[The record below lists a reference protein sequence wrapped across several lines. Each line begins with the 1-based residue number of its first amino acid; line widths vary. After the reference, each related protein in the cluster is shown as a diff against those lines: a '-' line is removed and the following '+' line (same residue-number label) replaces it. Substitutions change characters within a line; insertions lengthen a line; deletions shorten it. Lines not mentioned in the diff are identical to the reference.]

1 MLISVLEN
9 GLSIRKVA
17 DLLTWYKK
25 IIPTLGVETPDAQLQ
40 RDLERLALSAP
51 HVLADLGFEQDL
63 KASTSEKAVW
73 RRGTHSV
80 IIYSPKHAA
89 AFV

>member
-1 MLISVLEN
+1 MLVSLLEN
-9 GLSIRKVA
+9 GLSIKKVA
-17 DLLTWYKK
+17 DLLTAYKK
-25 IIPTLGVETPDAQLQ
+25 IIPTSGAESPDTQLQ

-63 KASTSEKAVW
+63 EACTSEKAVW

>member
-1 MLISVLEN
+1 MLVRMLEN
-9 GLSIRKVA
+9 GLSITKVA
-17 DLLTWYKK
+17 DLLAAYKK
-25 IIPTLGVETPDAQLQ
+25 IIPTSGVELPDTQLQ
-40 RDLERLALSAP
+40 RDLQRLALSAP
-51 HVLADLGFEQDL
+51 HMLADLGFEQDL
-63 KASTSEKAVW
+63 KVCTSEKAVW